1 MNMIRLYGQLAKR
14 IGHRVL
20 EASIST
26 PAEAFRF
33 LAANFPHE
41 RQHIIDQRYAIY
53 VGDYRLA
60 GHEQLNIPL
69 GRQELRI
76 IPVFSGSIDVFGL
89 IGDIGD
95 AASAIIGVSTGTVVN
110 AVVGVAISVG
120 ASYLAASLA
129 KPAPQLT
136 AAPSPRAKTAD
147 PRVNFSFSGVQN
159 TARAGVPVPIVYGE
173 IIVGSVV
180 ISAEVDTVQVK
191 G

>member
-1 MNMIRLYGQLAKR
+1 MNTIRLYGQLAKR
-14 IGHRVL
+14 IGQRVL

-33 LAANFPHE
+33 LAANFPEE

-53 VGDYRLA
+53 VGDYQLA

-69 GRQELRI
+69 GQQELRI
-76 IPVFSGSIDVFGL
+76 IPVFSGNIDVFGF
-89 IGDIGD
+89 IGDVATAVAGI
-95 AASAIIGVSTGTVVN
+95 STGTVVN
-110 AVVGVAISVG
+110 AVIGVALSVG

-129 KPAPQLT
+129 KPAPQLS
-136 AAPSPRAKTAD
+136 AAPSPRARTTD

-180 ISAEVDTVQVK
+180 VSAEVDTVQVK